1 MDYYFGV
8 IDTFKQ
14 KENKFYNLAE
24 NWWKLL
30 VESQS
35 SDKFVGR
42 DRNRCNEFSW
52 RKFSRL
58 ILEHPVN
65 ELWKLKRRW
74 REAIEEIIRT
84 SWKVSVKGARY
95 LSGWTIVRRKIWSMS
110 KNRFRQHRSCKT
122 IVQSEKFFSS
132 VLRWKF
138 FFFFTKN
145 FLKIP
150 LTLKRIGNNRQDRI
164 IDKGLSRIP
173 LCCWSELYGVLSR
186 PWNFKIKFCHLPT
199 AFVVSGVNFK
209 SHLHRQLDIVH
220 CSRTCDHAKI
230 PFSLCISITWPAME
244 FFHLRFA
251 S

>member
-1 MDYYFGV
+1 MLDV
-8 IDTFKQ
+8 
-14 KENKFYNLAE
+14 KFE
-24 NWWKLL
+24 
-30 VESQS
+30 V
-35 SDKFVGR
+35 
-42 DRNRCNEFSW
+42 C
-52 RKFSRL
+52 
-58 ILEHPVN
+58 
-65 ELWKLKRRW
+65 
-74 REAIEEIIRT
+74 
-84 SWKVSVKGARY
+84 
-95 LSGWTIVRRKIWSMS
+95 RKIDFVNIVLA
-110 KNRFRQHRSCKT
+110 KRSSSRK
-122 IVQSEKFFSS
+122 SSFPLFFDE
-132 VLRWKF
+132 KF

-164 IDKGLSRIP
+164 IDKGLSRTP